1 MRAKI
6 GSGFV
11 LKLVAASC
19 LNWLRFLAKIG
30 CSCSFVLKLVAVS
43 C

>member
-30 CSCSFVLKLVAVS
+30 CGFVLKLVVAS
-43 C
+43 CLN